1 MLLVPVELLRLLA
14 MDHEGMDLLVLL
26 SVLLGK
32 LQGLG
37 ASLPASRASVSRSAL
52 QFYGEA
58 AGSRTTIYIGIC
70 TCPYGHPDLTLP

>member
-37 ASLPASRASVSRSAL
+37 ASLPASRASVSRS
-52 QFYGEA
+52 GNEA